1 MHTQAHGWK
10 ACHSPLIEPE
20 PEPELEPEPERR
32 VASLPLPWL
41 PPPQVDGL
49 PLARVSLPCTAYRV
63 GEVVQG
69 RVRLE
74 RQPAA
79 GAPGACEAVAVRR
92 RLELHP
98 LTPLHP
104 LIMLH
109 TLHPL

>member
-1 MHTQAHGWK
+1 MNPNPNPNSNPNPNGG
-10 ACHSPLIEPE
+10 SPHFHFPGY
-20 PEPELEPEPERR
+20 
-32 VASLPLPWL
+32 